1 MKVLFKSFVLCA
13 LLFFCS
19 MKVFSDDRLQH
30 PTGNGVF
37 KVDYPKKRPV
47 LGPAS
52 HTDGN
57 QYAVILSG
65 GKNMEEN
72 DENYWYDCSFLY
84 TTLRNAYNIPKGN
97 IKVLMSDGTD
107 PANDLKVYG
116 EEHKYVSSPLDLD
129 GDGIA
134 DIEYAATK
142 ENLGKVLLELS
153 ERMTEKDHLIFYVVD
168 HGSRNEEEPLISY
181 ICLWGDDVRLYPEE
195 LSEMLKG
202 INAGYMTL
210 VFGQCNSGGFI
221 PYLQA
226 DNRLVMAACRDNE
239 RSYCRLEEPYDEFV
253 YQWTSALAGCTPYGD
268 PVDADYDKNGVVT
281 LLEAY
286 RYAEENDGYKD
297 GDFSFGGI
305 REHPMVSYLA
315 GTNIEDLSLSYIPNP
330 VELIFSD
337 GSGQGKAPWATD
349 AIALS
354 PESDGMDWTNSNS
367 DFSQSTDKSVVVKVR
382 NRGVK
387 PYSQADK
394 SVSLYWSEAFYGTVS
409 DSWQWDMLSSD
420 DHSCGLFASSPLDG
434 TILPAGKPA

>member
-226 DNRLVMAACRDNE
+226 DNRLVMAACKDNE

-297 GDFSFGGI
+297 GDLSFGGI

-315 GTNIEDLSLSYIPNP
+315 GTNIE
-330 VELIFSD
+330 
-337 GSGQGKAPWATD
+337 T
-349 AIALS
+349 
-354 PESDGMDWTNSNS
+354 
-367 DFSQSTDKSVVVKVR
+367 
-382 NRGVK
+382 
-387 PYSQADK
+387 
-394 SVSLYWSEAFYGTVS
+394 
-409 DSWQWDMLSSD
+409 
-420 DHSCGLFASSPLDG
+420 
-434 TILPAGKPA
+434 